1 MIAAMPLEPGA
12 VHEVTDT
19 VPNLAKF
26 LERTMKK
33 GQA

>member
-12 VHEVTDT
+12 VHEIDT
-19 VPNLAKF
+19 PQRFVIP
-26 LERTMKK
+26 MKK